1 MIPET
6 ETAEPTKPRTAR
18 RAAHL
23 VLGVDDRIAS
33 TVFGTI
39 TAMATVTVYGKAFPD
54 SPWKVEELV
63 ASTAVVLWIAHLYTH
78 ALSESISEG
87 RRLNGARVW
96 SLAVRELGILLA
108 AIPPTIALTLGALGL
123 FDETASIWL
132 ALGLGLAIL
141 AVEGVRYA
149 RIERLGSAGL
159 LLAVVHERRDRPA
172 RRPAQGRSP
181 ALNRSTRRPWRRP
194 RSLTVSS
201 SQCSLSSTVRTMHA
215 PARITSARA
224 GCRPTISRRRSA
236 VRLR

>member
-108 AIPPTIALTLGALGL
+108 AIPPTVALTLGALGL

-132 ALGLGLAIL
+132 ALAPG
-141 AVEGVRYA
+141 A
-149 RIERLGSAGL
+149 RHPRCGRGALRANRAPRFRRHAPGGGR
-159 LLAVVHERRDRPA
+159 ERRDRPA

-181 ALNRSTRRPWRRP
+181 ALNRSTSRPWRRP

-224 GCRPTISRRRSA
+224 GCSPTIARRRSA